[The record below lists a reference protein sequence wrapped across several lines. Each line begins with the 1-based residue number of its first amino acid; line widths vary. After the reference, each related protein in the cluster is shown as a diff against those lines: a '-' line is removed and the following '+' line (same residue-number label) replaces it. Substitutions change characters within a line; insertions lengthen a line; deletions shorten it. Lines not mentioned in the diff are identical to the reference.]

1 MGKAVT
7 GRVWKVE
14 PRNGYHAID
23 ERANGESGTRGN
35 PIILFCG
42 ERITAQL
49 TVDLND
55 VYSRHG
61 ETAARDLHNYLT
73 EVFNSVQG
81 ATTQRKRFREYL
93 NGPRDGMIH
102 PEVPFGPC
110 RYALACPN
118 EGVKIVTIGNT
129 DREYPI
135 CEECDNFRTRM
146 ALTR

>member
-14 PRNGYHAID
+14 PRNGYVAID

-42 ERITAQL
+42 ERIAAQL

-61 ETAARDLHNYLT
+61 DAAARDLHAYLC
-73 EVFNSVQG
+73 ERFNSVQG
-81 ATTQRKRFREYL
+81 ATTQRARFREYL
-93 NGPRDGMIH
+93 NGPRDDKLN
-102 PEVPFGPC
+102 PEMPLGPC
-110 RYALACPN
+110 RYALACEN

-129 DREYPI
+129 DRKYAI
-135 CEECDNFRTRM
+135 CERCDSFRTACRV
-146 ALTR
+146 